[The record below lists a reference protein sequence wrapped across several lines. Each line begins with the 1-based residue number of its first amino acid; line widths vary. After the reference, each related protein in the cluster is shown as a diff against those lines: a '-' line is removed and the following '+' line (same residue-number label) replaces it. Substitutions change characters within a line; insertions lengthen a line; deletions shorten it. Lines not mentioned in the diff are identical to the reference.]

1 MDQSSEN
8 TRRKKK
14 KSFIGQIVHNLK
26 KTFTGTGKSDRKEY
40 RPYLGPRHTANTP
53 TSEDA
58 SPQAESFVYSS
69 GSRKKKQKSASG
81 FSGIKEWKRK
91 LELRREERKK
101 QKYKRKIKRNHT
113 REHKRRERIDFIRK
127 FLPNYKREKNIPFEE
142 LSAEQAAE
150 AIKQQQKNYFY
161 YTINSAA
168 LFIIAYLAVYML
180 YQFAVMITASNW
192 KLDSVLLYYD
202 LAFNDY
208 SPLWSRSNIIIVT
221 LSGPLVCLVTG
232 FLFYRF
238 FSTRKKVK
246 GFVKLFF
253 LWVAMIGLNFF
264 FGAWAN
270 GISFDQGFGYVPA
283 WLYLKVF
290 WQILIALIFLFF
302 LGIIGYY
309 SVPKFLD
316 TSKSAYR
323 VRPENKIKFLFY
335 QVLLPY
341 LIGSII
347 IILVRIPNIM
357 PYDTGNIITMLF
369 GLVPIVFNRH
379 ARPSVS
385 FEKEK
390 KKPTDIRWWFIVIFV
405 FLLLAYRIGLNNGL
419 HFTLLYKFSFS
430 IDITP
435 L

>member
-1 MDQSSEN
+1 LDQSSEN

-14 KSFIGQIVHNLK
+14 RSFIGQIVHNLK
-26 KTFTGTGKSDRKEY
+26 KTFTGADKSDRKEN
-40 RPYLGPRHTANTP
+40 RPYLGPRHTTNTP
-53 TSEDA
+53 STEDA
-58 SPQAESFVYSS
+58 SPQTESFKYSS
-69 GSRKKKQKSASG
+69 GTRKKKQKSASG
-81 FSGIKEWKRK
+81 LSGIKEWKRK

-101 QKYKRKIKRNHT
+101 QKYKRKIKKSHA

-127 FLPNYKREKNIPFEE
+127 FLPNYKREKNVPFEE
-142 LSAEQAAE
+142 LSAEQASE

-161 YTINSAA
+161 YTINSTA
-168 LFIIAYLAVYML
+168 LFIIAYLLVYML

-208 SPLWSRSNIIIVT
+208 SPLWSRPNIIMVT
-221 LSGPLVCLVTG
+221 LSGPLVCLITG

-238 FSTRKKVK
+238 FSTRKKIK
-246 GFVKLFF
+246 GFVRLFF
-253 LWVAMIGLNFF
+253 LWIALIGINFF
-264 FGAWAN
+264 FGAWAT

-283 WLYLKVF
+283 WLYLNVF
-290 WQILIALIFLFF
+290 WQILIALIFLFL

-323 VRPENKIKFLFY
+323 VKPENKNKFLFY

-341 LIGSII
+341 LIGSFI

-357 PYDTGNIITMLF
+357 PYDTGNMVTMLF
-369 GLVPIVFNRH
+369 GLVPMAFNRY
-379 ARPSVS
+379 ARPTIT

-390 KKPTDIRWWFIVIFV
+390 KATDIRWWYIAIFIALI
-405 FLLLAYRIGLNNGL
+405 LAYRIGLNNGL